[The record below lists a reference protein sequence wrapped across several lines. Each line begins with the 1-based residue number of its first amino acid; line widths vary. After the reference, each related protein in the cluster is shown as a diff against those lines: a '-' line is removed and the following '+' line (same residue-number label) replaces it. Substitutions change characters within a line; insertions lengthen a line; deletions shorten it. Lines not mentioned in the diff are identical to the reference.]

1 MNRSDADDPKA
12 PGNGGHPDAFEGR
25 ENGDDRTSDTLE
37 LFFDLVFVF
46 AMSQVT
52 DLMLAE
58 LSWTGFGHGVG
69 PGVLRVADQHDG

>member
-12 PGNGGHPDAFEGR
+12 PGNGGHPDDASAGR
-25 ENGDDRTSDTLE
+25 ENGDDRPTDTL

-52 DLMLAE
+52 
-58 LSWTGFGHGVG
+58 H
-69 PGVLRVADQHDG
+69 P